1 MPQTRLPQ
9 AVDAMQ
15 TADNTADERRSQEQA
30 WVLLAGSSGF
40 DLGCWAF
47 CRPGAGWACWVI
59 TCTAGRSRR
68 VRKHEG
74 DKSSLC
80 FPRAEERKY
89 WSLRRVRLLLDTRG

>member
-1 MPQTRLPQ
+1 MLCKRLTIRLTEDG
-9 AVDAMQ
+9 AK
-15 TADNTADERRSQEQA
+15 EQA

-47 CRPGAGWACWVI
+47 CRPGAGWLDWKWSGLAWVI
-59 TCTAGRSRR
+59 TCTAGHSRR

-74 DKSSLC
+74 NKRSLC

-89 WSLRRVRLLLDTRG
+89 